1 MHCAKLSKSTEMKKK
16 CVKNFLALTFIFLI
30 AKILKTTCFFKMV
43 SACHAKD
50 LGHLQAPGRILV
62 GIIIYAPVLYP
73 CHAHVHGD
81 LHAPD
86 LV

>member
-16 CVKNFLALTFIFLI
+16 MCKKFSCINIYFPHSKNTENDL
-30 AKILKTTCFFKMV
+30 FFKMV